1 MAYISKVDPTAS
13 DGSVHTQGIKKK
25 LGERQASLLKNDH
38 IVKHHFHEMKT
49 FMAGTDGEFFMASD
63 CLRCFINEP
72 TLPMPAALSNAQVEK
87 MLLSMRSHFQAS
99 GNLIPAEATAGVAY
113 ARQFYST
120 VFEVCGVAEENAHI
134 RRLSF
139 YEVDPIEGGL
149 AKKRCGDE
157 AFLNSKGETKDE
169 TKVKTKEQQA
179 LVMTENF
186 RTIMG
191 GLGIHDPRM
200 VVPLF
205 YQFMDQ
211 ICLKM
216 PTFVE
221 TGLPLSIPRF
231 DTFSDK
237 DLVQLP
243 QPGFNTPYCLLQVG
257 RAPSASPRPSPP
269 APHTSRT
276 RGREGG
282 GWRAN
287 LIPSARAHAPVLA
300 CPAGVPLHAH
310 EAQLQ
315 RRARRHRSHREGQ
328 AFHQDLHDRGRQ
340 HQGRAAVGL
349 LPPSGHRR
357 HRPDDQHH
365 RHARLR

>member
-13 DGSVHTQGIKKK
+13 AGSVHTQGIKKK

-38 IVKHHFHEMKT
+38 IVKHHFPEMKT

-157 AFLNSKGETKDE
+157 PFLNSKGETKDE

-269 APHTSRT
+269 AHTHRA
-276 RGREGG
+276 REGG
-282 GWRAN
+282 GGGGV
-287 LIPSARAHAPVLA
+287 LI
-300 CPAGVPLHAH
+300 
-310 EAQLQ
+310 
-315 RRARRHRSHREGQ
+315 
-328 AFHQDLHDRGRQ
+328 
-340 HQGRAAVGL
+340 
-349 LPPSGHRR
+349 
-357 HRPDDQHH
+357 
-365 RHARLR
+365 

>member
-13 DGSVHTQGIKKK
+13 AGSVHTQGIKKK

-38 IVKHHFHEMKT
+38 IVKPHFQEMKT

-87 MLLSMRSHFQAS
+87 MLLSMRSHFQAN

-139 YEVDPIEGGL
+139 YEECPIEGGL
-149 AKKRCGDE
+149 AKKRSGDE
-157 AFLNSKGETKDE
+157 AFLDYGKGETKDE

-205 YQFMDQ
+205 YQFMDAM
-211 ICLKM
+211 CLKM

-221 TGLPLSIPRF
+221 TGLPLAIPRF
-231 DTFSDK
+231 DIFSDK
-237 DLVQLP
+237 DLVQMP
-243 QPGFNTPYCLLQVG
+243 QPGFSTPYCLLQVG
-257 RAPSASPRPSPP
+257 RVPSASPRPSPP
-269 APHTSRT
+269 AHTHRA
-276 RGREGG
+276 REGG
-282 GWRAN
+282 GGGGV
-287 LIPSARAHAPVLA
+287 LI
-300 CPAGVPLHAH
+300 
-310 EAQLQ
+310 
-315 RRARRHRSHREGQ
+315 
-328 AFHQDLHDRGRQ
+328 
-340 HQGRAAVGL
+340 
-349 LPPSGHRR
+349 
-357 HRPDDQHH
+357 
-365 RHARLR
+365 